1 MGGGCRKNIRKRVS
15 KQNKKTAV
23 DQPFRLNMEVF
34 DEFSVL
40 GLTPPTAVEAVAG
53 SIEELMAK
61 KKWYSEQPR
70 GSVPTLK
77 EIRDAER
84 ESKKKSVSKSS
95 NGKKSSKKFALSSD
109 DFAPLS
115 DNVASTSTIALNST
129 VRVPPCSVCRARI
142 GRDGFG
148 PHSGGEC
155 LSHYISP
162 AALGNLET
170 LRAVPLVV
178 GAGKEGRRCIR

>member
-1 MGGGCRKNIRKRVS
+1 MGGCRKNIRKRVS
-15 KQNKKTAV
+15 KQNKKKAV

-40 GLTPPTAVEAVAG
+40 GLTPPTAVEGVSC
-53 SIEELMAK
+53 SIDELVAK

-84 ESKKKSVSKSS
+84 ESKKKSSSKAS
-95 NGKKSSKKFALSSD
+95 NGKKSSKKFALTTD

-129 VRVPPCSVCRARI
+129 WGQKPAMVAPPHFPPVQSAEQ
-142 GRDGFG
+142 GL
-148 PHSGGEC
+148 GEM
-155 LSHYISP
+155 
-162 AALGNLET
+162 ALDPIPGDS
-170 LRAVPLVV
+170 A
-178 GAGKEGRRCIR
+178 